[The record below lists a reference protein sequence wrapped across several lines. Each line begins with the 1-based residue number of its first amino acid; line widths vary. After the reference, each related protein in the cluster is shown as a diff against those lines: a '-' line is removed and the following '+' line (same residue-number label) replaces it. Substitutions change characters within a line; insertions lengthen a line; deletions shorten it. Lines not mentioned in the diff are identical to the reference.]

1 MVAGQDMGPTASGCA
16 LCSYFHPTVHLSQAQ
31 FRTDVEL
38 QMAIPIQSAITQRRV
53 LPDVWLT
60 RTAVVLFITAL
71 TVASIPFGPP
81 PAGQAIWAIVVVGC
95 FALSV
100 VAAVA
105 AQTRKH
111 RVFRTRLGY
120 WALAFLILSAAIMVA
135 ASAGISVGMQ
145 VPVTPDVLISAGTMA
160 LVVAAVLG
168 MLAAFRADGAA
179 VRFLPT
185 TPAGWWAAAFLAVGL
200 VLGFSPWAVL
210 TPAAM
215 AGPALA
221 LAAIISYRE
230 RSVLSAIALV
240 AGPAQ
245 LAFFDLAFFISL
257 FTPHP

>member
-1 MVAGQDMGPTASGCA
+1 
-16 LCSYFHPTVHLSQAQ
+16 
-31 FRTDVEL
+31 
-38 QMAIPIQSAITQRRV
+38 MAIPIQSTITHRRG
-53 LPDVWLT
+53 LPVTWLT
-60 RTAVVLFITAL
+60 RTAVALFITAL
-71 TVASIPFGPP
+71 TVASLPWGVS
-81 PAGQAIWAIVVVGC
+81 PAGQVIWAAVVVGG

-105 AQTRKH
+105 AQARKH
-111 RVFRTRLGY
+111 RVVRTRLGY
-120 WALAFLILSAAIMVA
+120 WALAFLILSAAIMAA
-135 ASAGISVGMQ
+135 ASVVFSPGMQ
-145 VPVTPDVLISAGTMA
+145 VPVTPDVFISAGTVA
-160 LVVAAVLG
+160 LIVAAVLG
-168 MLAAFRADGAA
+168 ILAAFRADGAA
-179 VRFLPT
+179 IRFLPT

-215 AGPALA
+215 AAPALA
-221 LAAIISYRE
+221 LAAIISYRD

>member
-1 MVAGQDMGPTASGCA
+1 
-16 LCSYFHPTVHLSQAQ
+16 
-31 FRTDVEL
+31 
-38 QMAIPIQSAITQRRV
+38 MATPIQSTVTHRRV
-53 LPDVWLT
+53 LPVAWLT

-71 TVASIPFGPP
+71 TVALLPSGPP
-81 PAGQAIWAIVVVGC
+81 PAGQDIWATVVVGC
-95 FALSV
+95 FVLSV

-105 AQTRKH
+105 AQARKH
-111 RVFRTRLGY
+111 RVIRTRLGY
-120 WALAFLILSAAIMVA
+120 WALAFLILAAAIMA
-135 ASAGISVGMQ
+135 AVSAGISVGMQ
-145 VPVTPDVLISAGTMA
+145 VPVTPDVLISAGTIA

-168 MLAAFRADGAA
+168 ILAAFGADGAA

-185 TPAGWWAAAFLAVGL
+185 TPVGWWAAAFLAVAL

-215 AGPALA
+215 AGPVLA
-221 LAAIISYRE
+221 LAAIVSYRE